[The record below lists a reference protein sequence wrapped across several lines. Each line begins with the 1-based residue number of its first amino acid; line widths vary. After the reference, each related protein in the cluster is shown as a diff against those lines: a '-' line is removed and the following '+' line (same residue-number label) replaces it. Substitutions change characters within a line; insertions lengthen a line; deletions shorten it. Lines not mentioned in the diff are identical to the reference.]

1 VELPVPVGRL
11 APSPTGLLHLG
22 HARSFLLA
30 FWHVRSRGGRLVL
43 RLEDLDGPRV
53 QPEWVSA
60 TLRDLSWLGLDWDG
74 PPELQSEHVE
84 RIRSAARDLEERGL
98 AYACV
103 CTRGELRAL
112 SAPHA
117 GDAEPRYPGTC
128 RHRFTSLPVAE
139 AASGRHAGLRFAV
152 PPGAIAIQD
161 GFAGTSSWDVAAD
174 VGDFLILRRDKLP
187 AYQLAVVVDDAAQG
201 VTEVLRGDDLLSSA
215 ARQWHL
221 QRALGLPSPA
231 WFHVPLVCDASGRRL
246 AKRSDD
252 LSLSEL
258 RARGVDARAVVAWV
272 AASAGM
278 HVPERVSAGEAT
290 SEFDLARVPRSPV
303 SLREE
308 DVARLV
314 ASR

>member
-1 VELPVPVGRL
+1 L

-43 RLEDLDGPRV
+43 RLEDLDAARV
-53 QPEWVSA
+53 QPAWIAE

-74 PPELQSEHVE
+74 EPELQSENLE
-84 RIRSAARDLEERGL
+84 RIREAAWELQRRGL
-98 AYACV
+98 AYACI
-103 CTRGELRAL
+103 CTRGELRAVN
-112 SAPHA
+112 APHA

-128 RHRFTSLPVAE
+128 RQRFASVAAAE
-139 AASGRHAGLRFAV
+139 AGTGRSAGLRFEV
-152 PPGAIAIQD
+152 PPGPVTVQD
-161 GFAGTSSWDVAAD
+161 GFAGTSQWDVAAD
-174 VGDFLILRRDKLP
+174 AGDFLILRRDKLP

-201 VTEVLRGDDLLSSA
+201 INEVLRGDDLLPSA

-221 QRALGLPSPA
+221 QRALGVPTPR

-258 RARGVDARAVVAWV
+258 RKRGADPRAIVGWAAR
-272 AASAGM
+272 SAGM
-278 HVPERVSAGEAT
+278 QVAERVTAREVT
-290 SEFDLARVPRSPV
+290 PEFELGNVPHAPVRLGDDDVERLASCR
-303 SLREE
+303 
-308 DVARLV
+308 
-314 ASR
+314 